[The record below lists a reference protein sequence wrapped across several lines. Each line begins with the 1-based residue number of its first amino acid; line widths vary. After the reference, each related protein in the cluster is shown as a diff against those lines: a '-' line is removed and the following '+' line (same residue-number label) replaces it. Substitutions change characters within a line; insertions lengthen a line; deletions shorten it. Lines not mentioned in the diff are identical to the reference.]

1 MELKKLN
8 TPDSTLNRIQDNI
21 GDVLKSLQKPILD
34 GVRVSA
40 NLTTGAN
47 RIAHKLGKRY
57 QGYIVIGQTAGAL
70 IYEQADAQSAEMFLT
85 LNASAPCSVV
95 LWVF

>member
-1 MELKKLN
+1 MELNKLR
-8 TPDSTLNRIQDNI
+8 TSDPTLNRIQDNI

-70 IYEQADAQSAEMFLT
+70 IYEQADAQPEMFLT
-85 LNASAPCSVV
+85 LNSSAPCSVV

>member
-1 MELKKLN
+1 MELNKLR
-8 TPDSTLNRIQDNI
+8 TSDPTLNRIQDNI

-57 QGYIVIGQTAGAL
+57 QGYLVIGQTAGAL
-70 IYEQADAQSAEMFLT
+70 IYEQAEASAEMFLT
-85 LNASAPCSVV
+85 LNSSAPCSVV